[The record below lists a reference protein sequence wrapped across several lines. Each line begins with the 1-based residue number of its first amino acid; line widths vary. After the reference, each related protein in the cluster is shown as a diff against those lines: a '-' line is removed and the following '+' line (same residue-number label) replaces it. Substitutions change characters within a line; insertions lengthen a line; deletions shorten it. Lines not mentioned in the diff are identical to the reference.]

1 VRVIAGEAR
10 GRPLKGP
17 PKGPRGSGTRP
28 TSDKVKGAI
37 FSMLE
42 AIMVSGVGPP
52 GDCSDKLELP
62 PIEGQEEDD
71 QSGEEAA
78 VEATEPGIWAGKRV
92 SDLYAGTG
100 ALGIEALSR
109 GAAHVDFVDASPV
122 CQRLI
127 RDNLRGTGLAE
138 RGRVIGGSL
147 PAMLE
152 RSGDLGP
159 FDLALLDPPY
169 GDPSLERTLAALEGR
184 DLLASEALVVVEH
197 SRRGEPAADLG
208 RLRLIRRRRHGDTEI
223 SIYRREG

>member
-10 GRPLKGP
+10 GHPLKGP

-42 AIMVSGVGPP
+42 AILVSGVGPP
-52 GDCSDKLELP
+52 GDRSAELEQQSP
-62 PIEGQEEDD
+62 EGEEDAELGGD
-71 QSGEEAA
+71 SADEAA
-78 VEATEPGIWAGKRV
+78 SPGVWADTRIV
-92 SDLYAGTG
+92 DLYAGTG

-109 GAAHVDFVDASPV
+109 GAGHADFVDGSPV

-138 RGRVIGGSL
+138 RGRVLAGSL
-147 PAMLE
+147 PSALE
-152 RSGDLGP
+152 RSGELGLY
-159 FDLALLDPPY
+159 DLALLDPPY
-169 GDPSLERTLAALEGR
+169 GDPSLERTLSALDGR
-184 DLLASEALVVVEH
+184 DLLASSALVVVEH
-197 SRRGEPAADLG
+197 SRRGEPAAELG

-223 SIYRREG
+223 SIYRRED

>member
-1 VRVIAGEAR
+1 MRVIAGEAR
-10 GRPLKGP
+10 GRPFKGP

-42 AIMVSGVGPP
+42 ALMVSGVGPP
-52 GDCSDKLELP
+52 GGRSAELEQVP
-62 PIEGQEEDD
+62 AEGQEDD
-71 QSGEEAA
+71 ESGEQPAEEAA
-78 VEATEPGIWAGKRV
+78 SRGIWAGIHII
-92 SDLYAGTG
+92 DLYAGTG

-109 GAAHVDFVDASPV
+109 GAGRVDFVDASPV

-138 RGRVIGGSL
+138 RGRVLGGSL
-147 PAMLE
+147 PAALE
-152 RSGDLGP
+152 RSGELGP
-159 FDLALLDPPY
+159 YDLALLDPPY
-169 GDPSLERTLAALEGR
+169 GDPSLERTLSALDGR

-197 SRRGEPAADLG
+197 SRRGEPAAELG
-208 RLRLIRRRRHGDTEI
+208 RLRLVRRRRHGDTEI

>member
-1 VRVIAGEAR
+1 MRVIAGEAR
-10 GRPLKGP
+10 GHPLKGP

-52 GDCSDKLELP
+52 GDCSAEP
-62 PIEGQEEDD
+62 E
-71 QSGEEAA
+71 EEAA
-78 VEATEPGIWAGKRV
+78 DGPEEADPGDESEAEATWLDVWAGKRIV
-92 SDLYAGTG
+92 DLYAGTG

-109 GAAHVDFVDASPV
+109 GAGQVDFLDASPV

-127 RDNLRGTGLAE
+127 RDNLRATGLAE
-138 RGRVIGGSL
+138 RGRVLGGSL
-147 PAMLE
+147 PAALE
-152 RSGDLGP
+152 RSGELGP
-159 FDLALLDPPY
+159 YDLALLDPPY
-169 GDPSLERTLAALEGR
+169 GDPSLERTLATLDGR

-197 SRRGEPAADLG
+197 SRRGEPAADVG

-223 SIYRREG
+223 SIYRRER

>member
-17 PKGPRGSGTRP
+17 AKGPRGSGTRP

-52 GDCSDKLELP
+52 GDRSAEIEPLP
-62 PIEGQEEDD
+62 GGEADEET
-71 QSGEEAA
+71 GEVTVEAA
-78 VEATEPGIWAGKRV
+78 SPGIWAGRRII
-92 SDLYAGTG
+92 DLYAGTG

-109 GAAHVDFVDASPV
+109 GAGRVDFVEASPV

-127 RDNLRGTGLAE
+127 RDNLRETGLAD
-138 RGRVIGGSL
+138 RGRVLGGSL
-147 PAMLE
+147 PVAIE
-152 RSGDLGP
+152 RAGDLGP
-159 FDLALLDPPY
+159 YELALLDPPY
-169 GDPSLERTLAALEGR
+169 GDPSLERTLAALDER
-184 DLLASEALVVVEH
+184 ELLASEALVVVEH
-197 SRRGEPAADLG
+197 SRRGEPTAEQG

-223 SIYRREG
+223 SIYRRES